1 MLKSAKRVLG
11 HGIHTEER
19 GARATGQPAASP
31 AGNWGLL
38 RACSL
43 GNRAGGGNCRC
54 RLALA
59 LLLSSCPS
67 LNHPCSVRHHG
78 GARFGGFTKF
88 LPQAT
93 I

>member
-19 GARATGQPAASP
+19 GNEGDKPAAASP

-43 GNRAGGGNCRC
+43 GNRAGGGNHRC
-54 RLALA
+54 CLALA
-59 LLLSSCPS
+59 FLLCSCPS

-78 GARFGGFTKF
+78 GGRVGGFKNF